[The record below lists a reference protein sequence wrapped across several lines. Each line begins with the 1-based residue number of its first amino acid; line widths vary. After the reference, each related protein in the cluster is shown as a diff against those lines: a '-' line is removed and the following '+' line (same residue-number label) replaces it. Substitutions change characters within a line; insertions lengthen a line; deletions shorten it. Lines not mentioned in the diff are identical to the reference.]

1 VRCPRPSIKF
11 LNVKASKSSDLSEEH
26 CLISG
31 LNLGDT
37 QVMIVG
43 LILTYGKEL
52 LLLTSSILEKDEGV
66 VETATYLERNQ
77 IIRLIESDPARF
89 IDTIENFLLE
99 PSPLLKVAAPAV

>member
-31 LNLGDT
+31 FNLADT

-43 LILTYGKEL
+43 LVLTNGIEL
-52 LLLTSSILEKDEGV
+52 LLLTNSILEKDEGM
-66 VETATYLERNQ
+66 VETAAYLERNQ
-77 IIRLIESDPARF
+77 ILRLIESDPARF
-89 IDTIENFLLE
+89 INSIENLLLE